1 MEIKKEITQESNS
14 NQIAKKGDTVTVHY
28 TGTFEDGSKFD
39 SSLDRGQ
46 PLSFQIGSGMMIRGW
61 EEGLVGVRVGE
72 KVKLVLPPEFAYG
85 EQGIPGIIPPNSTL
99 LFEIELLAIE

>member
-1 MEIKKEITQESNS
+1 MEITKEIIQESHS
-14 NQIAKKGDTVTVHY
+14 EQIVKSGDTVSVHY

-46 PLSFQIGSGMMIRGW
+46 PLSFQIGSGMMIKGW

-85 EQGIPGIIPPNSTL
+85 EQGVPGVIPPNSTL
-99 LFEIELLAIE
+99 LFEIELLAIQ